1 LIIKALQIYSIK
13 MLEIVKK
20 TCCQTLGD
28 SRIVRLNAPFLVW
41 KVNGFH
47 LETSQTNK
55 PNNRRRNM
63 KVEKWTLGLAA
74 SGLISLSP
82 ALLAQTAAPAPS
94 PLGQQTPVLT
104 ALSATTISGYV
115 DTSAVWNPGTG
126 NANPAP
132 YAFNAGKQDGFNLD
146 SVDIKIARPLQETGW
161 SAGYTAEISYG
172 PDAKAIDAGAYPI
185 RQAYVELNM
194 PVGNGIDWKLGRID
208 DILGYESS
216 DSYKNPNFTRSYGKT
231 VEPTELTGL
240 LASYKFCDAFSAQL
254 GVADT
259 VETDP
264 FSANARIGA
273 ESKKAYVGAATLT
286 APDSWGSFKG
296 STLYAGYEWGQGAQ
310 NAPDAAATPI
320 GAQARRELY
329 VGTTINTPIKDFTVG
344 FAYDNVEHL
353 DGYYAGID
361 RDAGFFASYAGY
373 ASYKL
378 TDKLTLNGRFE
389 YADGAS
395 LGYLADAANGI
406 PATTIGGV
414 AGVAVPNPMNK
425 VLAATGTLQYDL
437 WENVVSRLE
446 VRWDHDASGRESTDG
461 SSAAFGGTGAGAV
474 PDKLNEIM
482 IAANVIYKF

>member
-1 LIIKALQIYSIK
+1 VS
-13 MLEIVKK
+13 M
-20 TCCQTLGD
+20 
-28 SRIVRLNAPFLVW
+28 
-41 KVNGFH
+41 VNRFH
-47 LETSQTNK
+47 LGTLKTNK

-74 SGLISLSP
+74 LGLISLSP
-82 ALLAQTAAPAPS
+82 ALLAQTAPAAS
-94 PLGQQTPVLT
+94 PLGQQTPMLT

-132 YAFNAGKQDGFNLD
+132 YAFNKGKQDGFNLD
-146 SVDIKIARPLQETGW
+146 SVDIKLARPLEETGW

-172 PDAKAIDAGAYPI
+172 PDAEAIDAGAYPI
-185 RQAYVELNM
+185 RQAFVELNM
-194 PVGNGIDWKLGRID
+194 PVGNGINWKLGRMD

-240 LASYKFCDAFSAQL
+240 LAGYKFCDAFSVQL
-254 GVADT
+254 GVADMAAT
-259 VETDP
+259 GPYSVND
-264 FSANARIGA
+264 RMGV

-296 STLYAGYEWGQGAQ
+296 STLYAGYEFGQGAQ
-310 NAPDAAATPI
+310 NAPDGSAI

-329 VGTTINTPIKDFTVG
+329 VGTTINTPIKDLTFG
-344 FAYDNVEHL
+344 FAFDSVEHL
-353 DGYYAGID
+353 DGYYDGVD
-361 RDAGFFASYAGY
+361 RDLGYFASYAGY

-378 TDKLTLNGRFE
+378 TEKLTLNGRFE
-389 YADGAS
+389 YADGAA
-395 LGYLADAANGI
+395 LGYLADGINGV
-406 PATTIGGV
+406 PTV
-414 AGVAVPNPMNK
+414 SAGEAGTVAVPNPLDK
-425 VLAATGTLQYDL
+425 VLAVTGTLQYDL
-437 WENVVSRLE
+437 WENVLTRLE
-446 VRWDHDASGRESTDG
+446 VRWDHNAGGRESTDG

-474 PDKLNEIM
+474 PDKQNEIM